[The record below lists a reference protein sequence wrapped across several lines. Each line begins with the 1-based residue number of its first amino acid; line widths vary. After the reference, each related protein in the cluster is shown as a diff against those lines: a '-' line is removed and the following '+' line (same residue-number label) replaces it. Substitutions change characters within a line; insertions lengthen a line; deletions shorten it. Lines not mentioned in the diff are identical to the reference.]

1 MRKAQSFGLQDSLFD
16 IRYSASRS
24 PTDLALHCASF
35 GVTSSKMHDACKL
48 SRRLGVKRVMRL
60 SLFTDYS
67 LRVLMF
73 AALKGESFSLSE
85 VADAYGISRHHL
97 VKVVNYLAKLGYLE
111 TRRGRGGGISLA
123 MKPEDIRVGM
133 VVRRTEGMPPIVE
146 CFDKDHNTCIITG
159 SCRLK
164 GALAQA
170 SNAFYETLDRH
181 TLRDLVAGADG
192 TRMNRVLLSPSS

>member
-1 MRKAQSFGLQDSLFD
+1 MK
-16 IRYSASRS
+16 
-24 PTDLALHCASF
+24 
-35 GVTSSKMHDACKL
+35 
-48 SRRLGVKRVMRL
+48 L

-85 VADAYGISRHHL
+85 VAESYDISRHHL

-111 TRRGRGGGISLA
+111 TRRGRGGGIALG
-123 MKPEDIRVGM
+123 MQPEDIRIGM
-133 VVRRTEGMPPIVE
+133 VVRRTEDTPFIVE
-146 CFDKDHNTCIITG
+146 CFDKQHNTCPING

-170 SNAFYETLDRH
+170 VNAFYETLDRH
-181 TLRDLVAGADG
+181 TLRDLVAGVDG
-192 TRMNRVLLSPSS
+192 ARLNRILLPKP

>member
-1 MRKAQSFGLQDSLFD
+1 MK
-16 IRYSASRS
+16 
-24 PTDLALHCASF
+24 
-35 GVTSSKMHDACKL
+35 
-48 SRRLGVKRVMRL
+48 L

-85 VADAYGISRHHL
+85 VAESYDISRHHL

-111 TRRGRGGGISLA
+111 TRRGRGGGIALG
-123 MKPEDIRVGM
+123 MQPEDIRIGM
-133 VVRRTEGMPPIVE
+133 VVRRTEDSPFIVE
-146 CFDKDHNTCIITG
+146 CFDKQHNTCPISG

-170 SNAFYETLDRH
+170 VNAFYETLDRH
-181 TLRDLVAGADG
+181 TLRDLVAGVDG
-192 TRMNRVLLSPSS
+192 ARLNRILLRKP

>member
-1 MRKAQSFGLQDSLFD
+1 MK
-16 IRYSASRS
+16 
-24 PTDLALHCASF
+24 
-35 GVTSSKMHDACKL
+35 
-48 SRRLGVKRVMRL
+48 L

-85 VADAYGISRHHL
+85 VAESYDISRHHL

-111 TRRGRGGGISLA
+111 TRRGRGGGIALG
-123 MKPEDIRVGM
+123 MQPEDIRIGM
-133 VVRRTEGMPPIVE
+133 VVRRTEDSPFIVE
-146 CFDKDHNTCIITG
+146 CFDKQHNTCPISG

-170 SNAFYETLDRH
+170 VNAFYETLDRH
-181 TLRDLVAGADG
+181 TLRDLVAGVDG
-192 TRMNRVLLSPSS
+192 ARLNRILLPQK

>member
-1 MRKAQSFGLQDSLFD
+1 MK
-16 IRYSASRS
+16 
-24 PTDLALHCASF
+24 
-35 GVTSSKMHDACKL
+35 
-48 SRRLGVKRVMRL
+48 L

-85 VADAYGISRHHL
+85 VAEAYDISRHHL

-111 TRRGRGGGISLA
+111 TRRGRGGGIALG
-123 MKPEDIRVGM
+123 MQPEDIRIGM
-133 VVRRTEGMPPIVE
+133 VVRRTEDTPFIVE
-146 CFDKDHNTCIITG
+146 CFDQQHNTCPING

-170 SNAFYETLDRH
+170 VNAFYETLDRH
-181 TLRDLVAGADG
+181 TLRDLVAGVDG
-192 TRMNRVLLSPSS
+192 ARLNRILLPQK

>member
-1 MRKAQSFGLQDSLFD
+1 MK
-16 IRYSASRS
+16 
-24 PTDLALHCASF
+24 
-35 GVTSSKMHDACKL
+35 
-48 SRRLGVKRVMRL
+48 L

-85 VADAYGISRHHL
+85 VAESYDISRHHL

-111 TRRGRGGGISLA
+111 TRRGRGGGIALG
-123 MKPEDIRVGM
+123 MKPEDIRIGM
-133 VVRRTEGMPPIVE
+133 VVRRTEDSPFIVE
-146 CFDKDHNTCIITG
+146 CFDKQHNTCPING

-170 SNAFYETLDRH
+170 VTAFYETLDRH
-181 TLRDLVAGADG
+181 TLRDLVAGVDG
-192 TRMNRVLLSPSS
+192 ERLNRILLRKP

>member
-1 MRKAQSFGLQDSLFD
+1 MK
-16 IRYSASRS
+16 
-24 PTDLALHCASF
+24 
-35 GVTSSKMHDACKL
+35 
-48 SRRLGVKRVMRL
+48 L

-85 VADAYGISRHHL
+85 VAESYDISRHHL

-111 TRRGRGGGISLA
+111 TRRGRGGGIALG
-123 MKPEDIRVGM
+123 MKPEDIRIGM
-133 VVRRTEGMPPIVE
+133 VVRRTEDSPFIVE
-146 CFDKDHNTCIITG
+146 CFDKQHNTCPING

-170 SNAFYETLDRH
+170 VNAFYETLDRH
-181 TLRDLVAGADG
+181 TLRDLVGGTEGA
-192 TRMNRVLLSPSS
+192 RLNRILLPKP

>member
-1 MRKAQSFGLQDSLFD
+1 MK
-16 IRYSASRS
+16 
-24 PTDLALHCASF
+24 
-35 GVTSSKMHDACKL
+35 
-48 SRRLGVKRVMRL
+48 L

-85 VADAYGISRHHL
+85 VAESYDISRHHL

-111 TRRGRGGGISLA
+111 TRRGRGGGIALG
-123 MKPEDIRVGM
+123 MKPEDIRIGM
-133 VVRRTEGMPPIVE
+133 VVRRTEDTPFIVE
-146 CFDKDHNTCIITG
+146 CFDKQHNTCPING

-170 SNAFYETLDRH
+170 VNAFYETLDRH
-181 TLRDLVAGADG
+181 TLRDLVTGADG
-192 TRMNRVLLSPSS
+192 ARLNRILLPKP